1 MMIKPASSACNLA
14 CTYCFY
20 RDSAAKRAVPDRG
33 FMTDAVT
40 EAIIAK
46 CLEEA
51 EHCSFMFQG
60 GEPTLAGLPF
70 FRRFVLT
77 VNRLNEVRR
86 RTVSYAFQT
95 NGLVLDRDWANFFRE
110 NRFLVGVSF
119 DGTARLHDLHR
130 KDGAGDGSARR
141 VLRSISLL
149 KEQGV
154 EFNILSVVT
163 PAMADNARPV
173 WDFFKGRGLPF
184 LQFIP
189 AIDPFGEEPGA
200 GSASLSPDAYAR
212 FLMQLFDLWYES
224 LSSGKG
230 VSVRFFDNLVSML
243 AGYPPESCDMAG
255 VCSVQYVAES
265 DGSIYPCDF
274 YCTDEYL
281 LGNILEASIVELD
294 ARRKKMQFV
303 ETSPNTDRECLECRW
318 RPLCRGGCKRWR
330 NGGVYR
336 FCSAMKQFFPYAI
349 ERLERVA
356 GSIRRQDLNGH

>member
-1 MMIKPASSACNLA
+1 MIGAIRWKRGKELDNKPRRELVMMIKPASSACNLA

-70 FRRFVLT
+70 FRRFVQT
-77 VNRLNEVRR
+77 VNRLNEVRG

-110 NRFLVGVSF
+110 NGFLVGVSF

-154 EFNILSVVT
+154 DFNILSVG
-163 PAMADNARPV
+163 D
-173 WDFFKGRGLPF
+173 GRQCPPRVGF
-184 LQFIP
+184 L
-189 AIDPFGEEPGA
+189 
-200 GSASLSPDAYAR
+200 
-212 FLMQLFDLWYES
+212 
-224 LSSGKG
+224 
-230 VSVRFFDNLVSML
+230 
-243 AGYPPESCDMAG
+243 
-255 VCSVQYVAES
+255 
-265 DGSIYPCDF
+265 
-274 YCTDEYL
+274 
-281 LGNILEASIVELD
+281 
-294 ARRKKMQFV
+294 
-303 ETSPNTDRECLECRW
+303 
-318 RPLCRGGCKRWR
+318 
-330 NGGVYR
+330 
-336 FCSAMKQFFPYAI
+336 
-349 ERLERVA
+349 
-356 GSIRRQDLNGH
+356 